1 MCADELAL
9 SDSALSGLT
18 VIVSSDLPEA
28 SAHYLVQQGI
38 SSLDVD
44 AKT

>member
-1 MCADELAL
+1 VCADELAW
-9 SDSALSGLT
+9 SDSTLSGLT

-38 SSLDVD
+38 SSLGVD